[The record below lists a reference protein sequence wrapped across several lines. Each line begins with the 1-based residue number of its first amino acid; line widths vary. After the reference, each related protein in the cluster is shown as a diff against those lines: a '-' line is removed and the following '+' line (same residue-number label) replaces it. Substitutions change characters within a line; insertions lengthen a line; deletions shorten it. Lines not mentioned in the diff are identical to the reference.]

1 MKKFAAACALVCA
14 LLAALAGS
22 AGAHVSAPGG
32 AADDATGIT
41 FGVADDGGKYAD
53 DGGKWFDQELK
64 GASLGEERWTLSW
77 TGGTTINELPFLE
90 RAAPQAQADGIKV
103 ELSLYGRPASN
114 NDPIGFCTWAGIVAQ
129 TVSQW
134 GIHDFIVWNE
144 PNTALYLSPQNA
156 SSPAL
161 YEALL
166 ADCYD
171 SIHAADPLANVIG
184 FGLSPRKGTSTQT
197 APIPFIAGV
206 AAAYKRSGRTA
217 PIMDMI
223 SLHPYPNPNSPTDG
237 PDVGYPD
244 PNNYGIPNLDRVKQ
258 AIYDGF
264 NGTAQPTTVNG
275 LKIVLDEVGWQTDTT
290 QYPQYIHNENVRTIS
305 EAQQTQYLKL
315 ATQKYFACDPTIAT
329 VNWFLLVDESTRD
342 GKDASGT
349 PVGGGWQS
357 GLLTAGGAGVST
369 PKQAYAALA
378 PIWAEGR
385 AACTG
390 PQIVWTPQGAGGD
403 SGGGGT
409 STGKGKQAPVC
420 RKGQKS
426 TKKHPCRKPVA
437 KTKRSA
443 RR

>member
-1 MKKFAAACALVCA
+1 
-14 LLAALAGS
+14 
-22 AGAHVSAPGG
+22 
-32 AADDATGIT
+32 
-41 FGVADDGGKYAD
+41 VADDGGKYAD
-53 DGGKWFDQELK
+53 DGGKWFNQELK

-90 RAAPQAQADGIKV
+90 RSAPQAQADGIKV

-114 NDPIGFCTWAGIVAQ
+114 ADPTAFCAWAAIVAQ

-134 GIHDFIVWNE
+134 GIHDYIVWNE
-144 PNTALYLSPQNA
+144 PNTALYLSPQTA
-156 SSPAL
+156 QSPAR

-166 ADCYD
+166 AACYD
-171 SIHAADPLANVIG
+171 SIHAADPAANVIG

-197 APIPFIAGV
+197 APMPFIAGV
-206 AAAYKRSGRTA
+206 AAAYKASGRTK

-223 SLHPYPNPNSPTDG
+223 SLHPYPNPNNPTDG
-237 PDVGYPD
+237 PDVGYPNPD
-244 PNNYGIPNLDRVKQ
+244 NYGIPNLDRVKQ

-264 NGTAQPTTVNG
+264 NGTAQPTTLTG

-290 QYPQYIHNENVRTIS
+290 QYKQYIHSENVRTIS
-305 EAQQTQYLKL
+305 ESTQTQYLKI

-357 GLLTAGGAGVST
+357 GLLTAGGAGVSA

-378 PIWAEGR
+378 AIWASGR

-390 PQIVWTPQGAGGD
+390 RQILWSPK
-403 SGGGGT
+403 GGGGSAGSSSGGT
-409 STGKGKQAPVC
+409 TGSAKTAAVC
-420 RKGQKS
+420 KKNQK
-426 TKKHPCRKPVA
+426 TTTKHPCRKP
-437 KTKRSA
+437 A
-443 RR
+443 RRG